1 MNRVLHRFALT
12 VRAGLLVSYAVLIV
26 ISTRSEQFWLAVGV
40 SSLLVAWSVAL
51 FLRARKARA
60 GLIALAADIG
70 MTVLVCFSPVWAGLT
85 DEIGWVL
92 AVTVLTVIA
101 SQYSMSVGPAHGLG
115 LAAVAA
121 AAYVSGNV
129 LLGNGVVLALLFG
142 MRLFV
147 EGVLARCSYWLMRS
161 YARIADR
168 FIEQRTLRR
177 RETGV
182 ARARRR
188 AELDHLATLHDTA
201 SATLLMIATSGGRR
215 LDWVPGR
222 ARDDLQVLRSAP
234 EISEGRMDLVQM
246 VRSVLDHA
254 LPVEATLPDR
264 VELPG
269 GVVLAIVGGLREA
282 LSNVVRHA
290 EVDHAEL
297 SVERDQ
303 RGAVT
308 VLLTDRGRGF
318 DTGSVPDGAFG
329 VSGSIVGRMREVGG
343 SASVRSE
350 AGAGTQVR
358 WHWAPAPDVEERDV
372 ARRTSSGRQIRAR
385 LLLGLRIALLVVA
398 LGVQFAFCL
407 AQLTGYSD
415 VYYALWPEV
424 LAFGLL
430 LITGGAEAW
439 SVISG
444 RTWPEWWRWTA
455 LGVVGLA
462 AVLGTVVVPPEDLF
476 RTAHWSFGLIGWYG
490 VLLLFD
496 RPVKYLVWFFAGC
509 VALTSIVPFV
519 HGTPSRA
526 AVAMMITLSISVYGY
541 QLAVGLL
548 GQRLQAVATTV
559 ERAADEAEKLRT
571 DQVIAE
577 RTHHDH
583 RERYS
588 ALQATTVPLLAGL
601 ADGDLDPSD
610 ECVRERCALEAT
622 RVRRLLAEGG
632 DHGDPLLHELSS
644 CVDLVERNGVPVEL
658 AVRGRPI
665 PLDREVRRA
674 MIEPLLVVLSQVRR
688 QARVTVLRTDE
699 QVRVSVLGDASDTE
713 AIHSASRHV
722 EVSKLVNG
730 EKLWVTAA
738 TKATVG

>member
-1 MNRVLHRFALT
+1 MNRLLHRFSLK
-12 VRAGLLVSYAVLIV
+12 VRAGLLVSYAFLIV
-26 ISTRSEQFWLAVGV
+26 MSTRSEQFWLSVGV
-40 SSLLVAWSVAL
+40 SSLLVVWSVVL
-51 FLRARKARA
+51 FVRARESRTGPMAF
-60 GLIALAADIG
+60 AADAG
-70 MTVLVCFSPVWAGLT
+70 MAVLLCFSPVWAGLT
-85 DEIGWVL
+85 DQIGWVL

-101 SQYSMSVGPAHGLG
+101 SQYSWSVSTAHGLG

-129 LLGNGVVLALLFG
+129 LLGNGAALASLFG

-177 RETGV
+177 RETDV

-188 AELDHLATLHDTA
+188 AERDYLATLHDTA

-215 LDWVPGR
+215 LEWVPGR
-222 ARDDLQVLRSAP
+222 AREDLEVLRSAP
-234 EISEGRMDLVQM
+234 EISEGRTDLVQM
-246 VRSVLDHA
+246 VRSALAHS
-254 LPVEATLPDR
+254 LPVEATLPDEL
-264 VELPG
+264 ELPS
-269 GVVLAIVGGLREA
+269 GVVLAIVSGLRES

-290 EVDHAEL
+290 EVDRAEL

-303 RGAVT
+303 RGAVI

-318 DTGSVPDGAFG
+318 DPESVPDGAFG
-329 VSGSIVGRMREVGG
+329 MSESIVGRMREVGG
-343 SASVRSE
+343 TASVRSE
-350 AGAGTQVR
+350 VGAGTQVR
-358 WHWAPAPDVEERDV
+358 WHWSPAPEVEERKA

-407 AQLTGYSD
+407 AQLTGYSG

-430 LITGGAEAW
+430 LMIGGVEAW

-462 AVLGTVVVPPEDLF
+462 SVLGTAAVPPEDLF

-496 RPVKYLVWFFAGC
+496 RPVKHLVWFFAGC
-509 VALTSIVPFV
+509 VVVTSTAPFV

-577 RTHHDH
+577 RTHQDH

-588 ALQATTVPLLAGL
+588 ALRDTTVPLLAGL

-610 ECVRERCALEAT
+610 EGVRERCALEAT
-622 RVRRLLAEGG
+622 RLRRLLAEGG
-632 DHGDPLLHELSS
+632 DRGDPLLHEISS
-644 CVDLVERNGVPVEL
+644 CVDLIERHGVPVEL
-658 AVRGRPI
+658 AVRGRPM

-699 QVRVSVLGDASDTE
+699 QVSVSVLGDASDTE
-713 AIHSASRHV
+713 AIRSASRHV